1 MYMLLKKVLPVLLLA
16 GLLSACAGGAA
27 PTQITVTMTEF
38 GFEPN
43 SITVTAGSPVELTL
57 VNEGAIEHD
66 FVIEVIPV
74 TDVSSSNSGEHHMS
88 TDEHSEFDL
97 HTSTAAGETN
107 TLTFTPTESGTYQ
120 IICSVPGH
128 LDAGMTGELIVK

>member
-1 MYMLLKKVLPVLLLA
+1 MLLKKVLAVLMSA
-16 GLLSACAGGAA
+16 IVLSACASGSA
-27 PTQITVTMTEF
+27 PTKVTITMTEF

-43 SITVTAGSPVELTL
+43 AISVTAGSPVELTL

-74 TDVSSSNSGEHHMS
+74 TGVTSSNSGDHHMS
-88 TDEHSEFDL
+88 TDEHSKFDL
-97 HTSTAAGETN
+97 HTSTAAGETS
-107 TLTFTPTESGTYQ
+107 TLTFTPTEAGTYK

>member
-1 MYMLLKKVLPVLLLA
+1 MLFKKVLPVVLVMF
-16 GLLSACAGGAA
+16 LSACSG
-27 PTQITVTMTEF
+27 QSVTKATLTMKEF

-43 SITVTAGSPVELTL
+43 TITVTAGTLVELTL

-66 FVIEVIPV
+66 FVIEIIPV
-74 TDVSSSNSGEHHMS
+74 ENVSSSNSGDHHMS

-97 HTSTAAGETN
+97 HTSTVAGETS
-107 TLTFTPTESGTYQ
+107 TLTFTPTEAGTYQ

-128 LDAGMTGELIVK
+128 KDAGMTGELIVK

>member
-1 MYMLLKKVLPVLLLA
+1 MSFKKVLAVLLFA
-16 GLLSACAGGAA
+16 MLLSACAGGAT
-27 PTQITVTMTEF
+27 PTKVTVTMTEF

-43 SITVTAGSPVELTL
+43 VINVSAGSPVELTL
-57 VNEGAIEHD
+57 VNEGAVEHD
-66 FVIEVIPV
+66 FVIEVIQV
-74 TDVSSSNSGEHHMS
+74 TNVSSSNSGDHHMA

-97 HTSTAAGETN
+97 HTSTAAGETS
-107 TLTFTPTESGTYQ
+107 TLTFTPTESGTYK

>member
-1 MYMLLKKVLPVLLLA
+1 MLLKKIFVVLFLA
-16 GLLSACAGGAA
+16 VFLSACGGGSS
-27 PTQITVTMTEF
+27 PTKVTITMTEF

-43 SITVTAGSPVELTL
+43 SITASAGFPVELTL

-74 TDVSSSNSGEHHMS
+74 TDVSSSNTGEHHMA
-88 TDEHSEFDL
+88 TEEHSEYDL
-97 HTSTAAGETN
+97 HTSTSTGETS
-107 TLTFTPTESGTYQ
+107 TLIFTPTEPGTYQ

-128 LDAGMTGELIVK
+128 KDAGMTGELIVK

>member
-1 MYMLLKKVLPVLLLA
+1 MLFKKVLPIVLA
-16 GLLSACAGGAA
+16 VFLSACAGGAA
-27 PTQITVTMTEF
+27 PTKVTVTMKEF

-43 SITVTAGSPVELTL
+43 VIHATADLPVELTL

-74 TDVSSSNSGEHHMS
+74 TDVSSSNSGDHHMS
-88 TDEHSEFDL
+88 TDEHSEYDL
-97 HTSTAAGETN
+97 HTSTSAGETS
-107 TLTFTPTESGTYQ
+107 TLTFTPTEPGTYQ

-128 LDAGMTGELIVK
+128 KDAGMTGELIVK

>member
-1 MYMLLKKVLPVLLLA
+1 MLLKKVLAVLISTIVLP
-16 GLLSACAGGAA
+16 ACAGGSA
-27 PTQITVTMTEF
+27 PTKVTITMKEF

-43 SITVTAGSPVELTL
+43 TIEVTAGAPVELTL

-74 TDVSSSNSGEHHMS
+74 TNVSSSNSGDHHMS
-88 TDEHSEFDL
+88 TDEHSEFYW
-97 HTSTAAGETN
+97 HTSTAAGETS
-107 TLTFTPTESGTYQ
+107 TLTFTVTEPGTYK

>member
-1 MYMLLKKVLPVLLLA
+1 MPFKKVLPIVLA
-16 GLLSACAGGAA
+16 VFLSACAGGAA
-27 PTQITVTMTEF
+27 PTKVTVTMKEF

-43 SITVTAGSPVELTL
+43 VIHATADLPVELTL

-74 TDVSSSNSGEHHMS
+74 TDVSSSNSGDHHMS
-88 TDEHSEFDL
+88 IDEHSEYDL
-97 HTSTAAGETN
+97 HTSTSAGETS
-107 TLTFTPTESGTYQ
+107 TLTFTPTEPGTYQ

-128 LDAGMTGELIVK
+128 KDAGMTGELIVK

>member
-1 MYMLLKKVLPVLLLA
+1 MLLKKALAVLLFA
-16 GLLSACAGGAA
+16 VFLSACAGGSA
-27 PTQITVTMTEF
+27 PTKVTVTMTEF

-43 SITVTAGSPVELTL
+43 TISVTAGLPVELTL

-74 TDVSSSNSGEHHMS
+74 TDVSSSNSGDHHMA
-88 TDEHSEFDL
+88 TEEHSEYDL
-97 HTSTAAGETN
+97 HTSTAAGETS
-107 TLTFTPTESGTYQ
+107 TLTFTPTEPGTYQ

-128 LDAGMTGELIVK
+128 KDAGMIGELIVK

>member
-1 MYMLLKKVLPVLLLA
+1 MMFKKILAVLLFA
-16 GLLSACAGGAA
+16 VFLSACAGGSA
-27 PTQITVTMTEF
+27 PTKATITMTEF

-43 SITVTAGSPVELTL
+43 TISVTAGSPVELTL

-74 TDVSSSNSGEHHMS
+74 TNISSSNSGDHHMA
-88 TDEHSEFDL
+88 TDEHSEYDL
-97 HTSTAAGETN
+97 HTSTAAGETS

-128 LDAGMTGELIVK
+128 KDAGMTGELIVK

>member
-1 MYMLLKKVLPVLLLA
+1 MLLKKIFVVLFLA
-16 GLLSACAGGAA
+16 VFLSACGGGSS
-27 PTQITVTMTEF
+27 PTKVTITMTEF

-43 SITVTAGSPVELTL
+43 SITALAGFPVELTL

-74 TDVSSSNSGEHHMS
+74 SDVSSSNSGEHH
-88 TDEHSEFDL
+88 TATEEHVEYDL
-97 HTSTAAGETN
+97 HTSTSTGETS
-107 TLTFTPTESGTYQ
+107 TLTFTPTEPGTYQ

-128 LDAGMTGELIVK
+128 KDAGMTGELIVK

>member
-1 MYMLLKKVLPVLLLA
+1 MSFKKVLAVVLFA
-16 GLLSACAGGAA
+16 ALLSACAGGSA
-27 PTQITVTMTEF
+27 PTKVTVTMTEF

-43 SITVTAGSPVELTL
+43 TINLSAGSPVELTL
-57 VNEGAIEHD
+57 VNEGAVEHD

-74 TDVSSSNSGEHHMS
+74 TNVSSSNSGDHHMA

-97 HTSTAAGETN
+97 HTSTAAGETS

-120 IICSVPGH
+120 IICSVLGH
-128 LDAGMTGELIVK
+128 KDAGMTGELIVK

>member
-1 MYMLLKKVLPVLLLA
+1 MLLKKVLAVLISVVV
-16 GLLSACAGGAA
+16 LSACVGGSV
-27 PTQITVTMTEF
+27 PTKVTITMKEF

-43 SITVTAGSPVELTL
+43 TINVTAGSPVELTL

-74 TDVSSSNSGEHHMS
+74 TDVSDSNSSDHQM

-97 HTSTAAGETN
+97 HTSTAAGETS
-107 TLTFTPTESGTYQ
+107 TLTFTPTEPGTYK

-128 LDAGMTGELIVK
+128 KDAGMTGELIVK

>member
-1 MYMLLKKVLPVLLLA
+1 MLLRKVLPVVLA
-16 GLLSACAGGAA
+16 VFLSACAGQASV
-27 PTQITVTMTEF
+27 TKVTVTMKEF

-43 SITVTAGSPVELTL
+43 SITVPAGSPVELTL

-74 TDVSSSNSGEHHMS
+74 SDVSSTGSGEGHMS
-88 TDEHSEFDL
+88 GSHSEYDL
-97 HTSTAAGETN
+97 HTSTTAGTTS
-107 TLTFTPTESGTYQ
+107 TLTFTPTEPGTYQ

-128 LDAGMTGELIVK
+128 KDAGMTGELIVK

>member
-1 MYMLLKKVLPVLLLA
+1 MLFKKILAVLLFA
-16 GLLSACAGGAA
+16 VFLSACAGGSA
-27 PTQITVTMTEF
+27 PTKATITMTEF

-43 SITVTAGSPVELTL
+43 TISVTAGSPVELTL

-66 FVIEVIPV
+66 FVIVVIPV
-74 TDVSSSNSGEHHMS
+74 TNISSSNSGDHHMA
-88 TDEHSEFDL
+88 TDEHSEYDL
-97 HTSTAAGETN
+97 HTSTAAGETS

-128 LDAGMTGELIVK
+128 KDAGMTGELIVK